1 MEIQK
6 IAEAAAG
13 EHVLGLSWSADG
25 AQLAVT
31 PSEGPILVL
40 GRDGATVAELPDHG
54 LGNGAAVFHPFE
66 PKLATCGTDGRVRLY
81 ETLSAFVALAPRPA
95 ASGSAPSREIALGK
109 GWLERLAWSPDG
121 ARLAT
126 ALGRRFIVLDEAGEV
141 AREFDAH
148 KSSVCDFAWN
158 PRQPEEIA
166 SVADGGATMWRL
178 GEAEP
183 FARFDWGG
191 ASLLACWSPDG
202 RWLVTG
208 DQTPSV
214 HLYDFTRDH
223 PLHIQGYE
231 TKVKALAFNSASRK
245 LATGGGRLVTV
256 WNCTGKTGPEGTIPK
271 QLEGHTG
278 DSIALAYRRGSDW
291 LASGGTDGRLILFE
305 PESSTRP
312 RASLALGSGVT
323 CVAWHPSEPLLA
335 AGTESGAVALVSVG

>member
-1 MEIQK
+1 MEIQE
-6 IAEAAAG
+6 ISRAEAG
-13 EHVLGLSWSADG
+13 EHVLGLSWAADG
-25 AQLAVT
+25 TQLAAT

-40 GRDGATVAELPDHG
+40 GRDGAITAELPDHG

-66 PKLATCGTDGRVRLY
+66 PKLATCGTDGKVRIY
-81 ETLSAFVALAPRPA
+81 ENLCPPA
-95 ASGSAPSREIALGK
+95 RPSREIPLGK

-126 ALGRRFIVLDEAGEV
+126 ALGKRLIVLDETGGIAH
-141 AREFDAH
+141 EFDAH

-178 GEAEP
+178 GGTEP

-291 LASGGTDGRLILFE
+291 LASGGTDGRLIVFE

-323 CVAWHPSEPLLA
+323 CVAWHPTEPLLA
-335 AGTESGAVALVSVG
+335 AGTESGTVALLTVA

>member
-1 MEIQK
+1 MEFQK

-31 PSEGPILVL
+31 PSEGAILVL
-40 GRDGATVAELPDHG
+40 GRDGAIAAELTDHG

-66 PKLATCGTDGRVRLY
+66 PKLATCGTDGRVHIY
-81 ETLSAFVALAPRPA
+81 ENLSLPP
-95 ASGSAPSREIALGK
+95 REIPLGK

-121 ARLAT
+121 AHLAT
-126 ALGRRFIVLDEAGEV
+126 ALGKRLLILDESGEV
-141 AREFDAH
+141 AQEFDAH

-178 GEAEP
+178 GEEAS

-214 HLYDFTRDH
+214 HLYDFTRDY

-278 DSIALAYRRGSDW
+278 DSVALAYRRGSDW

-312 RASLALGSGVT
+312 RASLALGAGVT
-323 CVAWHPSEPLLA
+323 CVAWHPTEPLLA
-335 AGTESGAVALVSVG
+335 AGMESGAVALLAVG

>member
-1 MEIQK
+1 MEIQRT
-6 IAEAAAG
+6 AEVAAG

-25 AQLAVT
+25 AHLAVT
-31 PSEGPILVL
+31 PSEGAILVL
-40 GRDGATVAELPDHG
+40 GRDGAIIAELPDHG

-66 PKLATCGTDGRVRLY
+66 SKLATCGTDGRVRLY
-81 ETLSAFVALAPRPA
+81 ETLCASASPRF
-95 ASGSAPSREIALGK
+95 EIPLGK

-126 ALGRRFIVLDEAGEV
+126 ALGRRLIVLDEAGEV
-141 AREFDAH
+141 AHEFDAH

-178 GEAEP
+178 GEDAP

-214 HLYDFTRDH
+214 HLYDFTRDY

-278 DSIALAYRRGSDW
+278 DSIALAWRRGSDW

-335 AGTESGAVALVSVG
+335 AGTEAGTVTFVAVA

>member
-6 IAEAAAG
+6 LIEAAAS
-13 EHVLGLSWSADG
+13 EHVLGLSWSHDG
-25 AQLAVT
+25 ARLAVT

-40 GRDGATVAELPDHG
+40 DRDGKIAAELPDHG

-66 PKLATCGTDGRVRLY
+66 PKLATCGTDGRIRLY
-81 ETLSAFVALAPRPA
+81 ENLCAPPRP
-95 ASGSAPSREIALGK
+95 PREITLGK
-109 GWLERLAWSPDG
+109 GWLERLAWSLDG
-121 ARLAT
+121 AHLAT
-126 ALGRRFIVLDEAGEV
+126 ALGRRLLILDEAGEITH
-141 AREFDAH
+141 EFDAH

-178 GEAEP
+178 GEEAP

-214 HLYDFTRDH
+214 HLYDFTRDY

-278 DSIALAYRRGSDW
+278 DSVALAYRRGSDW
-291 LASGGTDGRLILFE
+291 LASGGTDGRLIVFE

-312 RASLALGSGVT
+312 RASLALDAGVT

-335 AGTESGAVALVSVG
+335 AGTESGAVELVAVT